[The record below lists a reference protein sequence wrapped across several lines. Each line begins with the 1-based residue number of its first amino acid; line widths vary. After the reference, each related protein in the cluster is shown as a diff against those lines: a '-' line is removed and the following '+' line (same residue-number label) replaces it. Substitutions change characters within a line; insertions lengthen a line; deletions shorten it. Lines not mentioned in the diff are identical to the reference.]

1 MPTIRVS
8 AETLQRLKRWAEPLK
23 DTAESAISKAL
34 DVAEKM
40 REDEDRV
47 HAAERVAKEPHTTP
61 RRDRSQDKL
70 PQKEFRQPLLEA
82 IYEMGGSARTEDLRS
97 VMEQRMKPRLLP
109 GDLVQVSS
117 GDERWWN
124 AICWE
129 RNDLVKEG
137 YLRDNSP
144 RGVWELSDIGL
155 KFAEKS
161 LSKSSES
168 FVDHLLAIPNVGNDA
183 DFERDHSGPRP
194 FDI

>member
-1 MPTIRVS
+1 M
-8 AETLQRLKRWAEPLK
+8 QRLKRWAEPLE

-34 DVAEKM
+34 DAAEKM

-47 HAAERVAKEPHTTP
+47 HAAERVAKTP

-70 PQKEFRQPLLEA
+70 PQKEFRQPLLEV
-82 IYEMGGSARTEDLRS
+82 IYEVGGSARTEDLRS
-97 VMEQRMKPRLLP
+97 LLKQRMGPRLLP
-109 GDLVQVSS
+109 GDLVRVSS

-137 YLRDNSP
+137 YLRNNSP
-144 RGVWELSDIGL
+144 RGVWELSDTGL
-155 KFAEKS
+155 ESAEKS

-183 DFERDHSGPRP
+183 DFERDRSGPRP
-194 FDI
+194 LDI